1 MNYPLD
7 IISKELVRP
16 LQGKGFYLLNL
27 VMKYIRVKFHSK
39 ILMILAVILLTITGL
54 NGQKP
59 GKTSAELKKD
69 IKYLS
74 SNALQ
79 GRMTGSKGDSL
90 AAAYIKI
97 RLSSCGFKPL
107 TESGFQQFRVT
118 KRIVSGNGN
127 RLAINNIRIPGK
139 DFMPL
144 AFSSDD
150 SLSAEVLFAGYGF
163 SIKNDSLNWNDYA
176 GIDVKNKWVLLLR
189 ADPEPD
195 KPSSF
200 FIQYSS
206 DRNKA
211 IIARDMGAAGIL
223 LVSGTSYDS
232 KDDFEPLNT
241 EGYSV
246 NIPVLRIKRET
257 ADLILSPSGKNINIL
272 EKEINEKRQS
282 IAFQT
287 GVTVSGKADIIR
299 QTAGTRNVV
308 MILPGE
314 DPVLKNEYVVIGAHF
329 DHLGMGGPG
338 SSSRAV
344 DTTAI
349 HPGADDNASGVA
361 LMLELAEKFANTKNS
376 HGRSIICVAFTGE
389 EEGLLGSKHFTE
401 DPGID
406 LTKVNAMINLDMVGR
421 LNEEN
426 LLHISGVGTA
436 EGLKDIVKTKTDT
449 SKIRLVLSEEGYGP
463 SDHSSFYGKNIPV
476 LFFFTGAHL
485 DYHTPADTW
494 DKINYNG
501 MAEISDI
508 VYSIAHELSSSEKR
522 LTFREAGPKAT
533 PSTRTMRGVTLGIMP
548 DFAGVVKNGL
558 RADFVTPGKPASL
571 GGMKK
576 GDIIT
581 AINGKTVNNIEDYMF
596 RMGELKHGQTI
607 NVEVLRGDKK
617 EVLLIQL

>member
-1 MNYPLD
+1 MNSGRKKNVNSR
-7 IISKELVRP
+7 I
-16 LQGKGFYLLNL
+16 F
-27 VMKYIRVKFHSK
+27 
-39 ILMILAVILLTITGL
+39 MILTVVLLTVAGL
-54 NGQKP
+54 NAQKP
-59 GKTSAELKKD
+59 GFSRSELKKH
-69 IKYLS
+69 IRYLS
-74 SNALQ
+74 SAPLE
-79 GRMTGSKGDSL
+79 GRLTGSKGDSL
-90 AAAYIKI
+90 AALYIRNK
-97 RLSSCGFKPL
+97 LESYGFRPL
-107 TESGFQQFRVT
+107 KEDGFQAFKVT
-118 KRIVSGNGN
+118 KRIVSGKGN
-127 RLAINNIRIPGK
+127 RLAINGSQVPDK

-150 SLSAEVLFAGYGF
+150 SLSAEVIFAGYGF
-163 SIKNDSLNWNDYA
+163 NIKTDSLTWNDYN

-195 KPSSF
+195 KPSSYF
-200 FIQYSS
+200 MQYSS
-206 DRNKA
+206 DRNKTL
-211 IIARDMGAAGIL
+211 IARDMGAAGVL
-223 LVSGTSYDS
+223 LVSGNAYDS

-241 EGYSV
+241 EGFSV

-257 ADLILSPSGKNINIL
+257 ADQILSASGKNIKDI
-272 EKEINEKRQS
+272 EKEINGKRQS
-282 IAFQT
+282 VVFPT
-287 GVTVSGKADIIR
+287 GTTISGKAEIIR
-299 QTAGTRNVV
+299 ETAGTRNVV

-314 DPVLKNEYVVIGAHF
+314 DPALANEYIVIGAHF

-344 DTTAI
+344 DTTGI

-361 LMLELAEKFANTKNS
+361 SMLELARKFSNTKNS
-376 HGRSIICVAFTGE
+376 HKRSIVCIAFTGE

-406 LTKVNAMINLDMVGR
+406 LAKVNAMINLDMVGR
-421 LNEEN
+421 LDEEK

-436 EGLKDIVKTKTDT
+436 EGLKELVRTKTDT
-449 SKIRLVLSEEGYGP
+449 SNIKLILSDEGYGP

-485 DYHTPADTW
+485 DYHTPADSW
-494 DKINYNG
+494 DKINYDG
-501 MAEISDI
+501 IVDISNI
-508 VYSIAHELSSSEKR
+508 VYNIAQELSSTEKK
-522 LTFREAGPKAT
+522 LSFREAGPKVTA
-533 PSTRTMRGVTLGIMP
+533 STRRMKSVTLGIMP

-558 RADFVTPGKPASL
+558 RADFVTPGKPAAI

-596 RMGELKHGQTI
+596 RMSEMKHGQTI
-607 NVEVLRGDKK
+607 NVEVLRGNKK

>member
-1 MNYPLD
+1 
-7 IISKELVRP
+7 
-16 LQGKGFYLLNL
+16 
-27 VMKYIRVKFHSK
+27 
-39 ILMILAVILLTITGL
+39 MILTVVLLTVAGL
-54 NGQKP
+54 NAQKP
-59 GKTSAELKKD
+59 GFSRSELKKH
-69 IKYLS
+69 IRYLS
-74 SNALQ
+74 SAPLE
-79 GRMTGSKGDSL
+79 GRLTGSKGDSL
-90 AAAYIKI
+90 AALYIRNK
-97 RLSSCGFKPL
+97 LESYGFRPL
-107 TESGFQQFRVT
+107 KEDGFQAFKVT
-118 KRIVSGNGN
+118 KRIVSGKGN
-127 RLAINNIRIPGK
+127 RLAINGSQVPDK

-150 SLSAEVLFAGYGF
+150 SLSAEVIFAGYGF
-163 SIKNDSLNWNDYA
+163 NIKTDSLTWNDYN

-195 KPSSF
+195 KPSSYF
-200 FIQYSS
+200 MQYSS
-206 DRNKA
+206 DRNKTL
-211 IIARDMGAAGIL
+211 IARDMGAAGVL
-223 LVSGTSYDS
+223 LVSGNAYDS

-241 EGYSV
+241 EGFSV

-257 ADLILSPSGKNINIL
+257 ADQILSASGKNIKDI
-272 EKEINEKRQS
+272 EKEINGKRQS
-282 IAFQT
+282 VVFPT
-287 GVTVSGKADIIR
+287 GTTISGKAEIIR
-299 QTAGTRNVV
+299 ETAGTRNVV

-314 DPVLKNEYVVIGAHF
+314 DPALANEYIVIGAHF

-344 DTTAI
+344 DTTGI

-361 LMLELAEKFANTKNS
+361 SMLELARKFSNTKNS
-376 HGRSIICVAFTGE
+376 HKRSIVCIAFTGE

-406 LTKVNAMINLDMVGR
+406 LAKVNAMINLDMVGR
-421 LNEEN
+421 LDEEK

-436 EGLKDIVKTKTDT
+436 EGLKELVRTKTDT
-449 SKIRLVLSEEGYGP
+449 SNIKLILSDEGYGP

-485 DYHTPADTW
+485 DYHTPADSW
-494 DKINYNG
+494 DKINYDG
-501 MAEISDI
+501 IVDISNI
-508 VYSIAHELSSSEKR
+508 VYNIAQELSSTEKK
-522 LTFREAGPKAT
+522 LSFREAGPKVTA
-533 PSTRTMRGVTLGIMP
+533 STRRMKSVTLGIMP

-558 RADFVTPGKPASL
+558 RADFVTPGKPAAI

-596 RMGELKHGQTI
+596 RMSEMKHGQTI
-607 NVEVLRGDKK
+607 NVEVLRGNKK